1 MKKILG
7 AAGWLLLF
15 AALGAAAMVALAA
28 LLLHHRLDMVFVPRI
43 AATGAV
49 PGVMAWVIA
58 MCFAALPGA
67 RHRPGPARPF
77 GLAQGVWAMAG
88 TLLLMLC
95 GAILPYMAA
104 VYLMLLRILHHLPAH
119 LPNRHDTSLLL
130 ASLLSSELMAALWL
144 SWYLRRQG
152 RAVLEDGSAKGIA
165 WSPATPRAYAMA
177 GLSALSVLALAG
189 LEFHLIPPDAS
200 KLHDLE
206 LGRLFQGPP
215 EIALMTAVVV
225 VILAPLIEE
234 ALFRGIAFAGIAVRL
249 GPVWAVVITTL
260 IFTALHAPEKI
271 LYPPGFADVA
281 AVALVSCALRL
292 RYRSIK
298 PGIVMHFL
306 YNFGMLALPVLA
318 GGH

>member
-7 AAGWLLLF
+7 AVGWLVLF
-15 AALGAAAMVALAA
+15 SALGAAAMLGLTM
-28 LLLHHRLDMVFVPRI
+28 LLLHHRLGLVFVPRI

-49 PGVMAWVIA
+49 PGIMAWVIA

-67 RHRPGPARPF
+67 RRRPGTAWPF

-130 ASLLSSELMAALWL
+130 ASLLTSELMAALWL

-152 RAVLEDGSAKGIA
+152 KAVLEGGSAQGIA
-165 WSPATPRAYAMA
+165 WCPATPRAYAVA
-177 GLSALSVLALAG
+177 AFTALAVLVLAG
-189 LEFHLIPPDAS
+189 LELYLIPPDAR
-200 KLHDLE
+200 KLHDLA
-206 LGRLFQGPP
+206 LGQLFQGPP
-215 EIALMTAVVV
+215 EIAFMAAVVV

-234 ALFRGIAFAGIAVRL
+234 VLFRGIAFAGIAVRL
-249 GPVWAVVITTL
+249 GPAWAVVITTL

-271 LYPPGFADVA
+271 LYLPGFADVA
-281 AVALVSCALRL
+281 AVALASCALRL

-306 YNFGMLALPVLA
+306 YNFGMLALPALSS
-318 GGH
+318 GH